1 MERLRPS
8 PLRVRRVLRGLRL
21 RDVER
26 AVGIPDTVLSALER
40 GETKLLGPRL
50 RRLAAFYA
58 TPPARLVDEM
68 RSWLGRK
75 GKGEDSHAV
84 PPDSAAGTRAAAP
97 RRPTPDAAR
106 THTH

>member
-1 MERLRPS
+1 
-8 PLRVRRVLRGLRL
+8 LRL

-40 GETKLLGPRL
+40 GEAKLLGPRL

-68 RSWLGRK
+68 RRWSRTGGGVLPDG
-75 GKGEDSHAV
+75 GAIV
-84 PPDSAAGTRAAAP
+84 PPESAA
-97 RRPTPDAAR
+97 
-106 THTH
+106 